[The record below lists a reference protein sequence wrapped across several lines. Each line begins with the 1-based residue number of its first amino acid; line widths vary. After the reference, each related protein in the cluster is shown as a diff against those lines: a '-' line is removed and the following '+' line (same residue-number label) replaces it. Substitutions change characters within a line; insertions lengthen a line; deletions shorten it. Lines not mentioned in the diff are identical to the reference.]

1 MDFKLEKWD
10 LKYTDDV
17 VKHANNKR
25 IADNLRDVFPYP
37 YTKEDAV
44 FFIKDC
50 INNDSNNILKAIT
63 VNGEAVGSISVIKLN
78 DVNRKSAEIGYW
90 IGEEFQ
96 NKGIMKKAVKMI
108 IEEAF
113 EKTDIVRIEAEIFE
127 TNIPSKKVLENN
139 GFKLEGRKEKSIFK
153 NGKIMASL
161 IYATF
166 K

>member
-113 EKTDIVRIEAEIFE
+113 EKMDIVRIEAEIFE

>member
-1 MDFKLEKWD
+1 MDFKLEKWN
-10 LKYTDDV
+10 LKYTGDV

-63 VNGEAVGSISVIKLN
+63 VNEEAVGSISVIKLN

-108 IEEAF
+108 VKEAF
-113 EKTDIVRIEAEIFE
+113 ERMDIVRIEAEIFE

-153 NGKIMASL
+153 NGKIMSSL

>member
-10 LKYTDDV
+10 LKYVDDV
-17 VKHANNKR
+17 VKYANNKR

-63 VNGEAVGSISVIKLN
+63 VNGETVGSISVIKLN
-78 DVNRKSAEIGYW
+78 DVNQKSAEIGYW

-113 EKTDIVRIEAEIFE
+113 EKMDIVRIEAEIFE